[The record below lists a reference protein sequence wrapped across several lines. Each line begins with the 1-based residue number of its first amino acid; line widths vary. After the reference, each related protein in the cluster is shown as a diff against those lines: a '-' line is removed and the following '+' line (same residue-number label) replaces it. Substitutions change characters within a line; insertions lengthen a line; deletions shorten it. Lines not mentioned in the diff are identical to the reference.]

1 MSTASA
7 TCPKCGAALP
17 PEAPAGLCP
26 RCLLEAGLAS
36 QSQAGD
42 DSLAAQ
48 PTLDHPQ
55 GRRFV
60 PLTAAELAPAF
71 PQLEILEL
79 LGSGGMG
86 AVYKARQPHLD
97 RLVALKILPPQLA
110 QDPAFEERFGREARA
125 LAKLN
130 HPHIVTVYDFGETT
144 APPHAEPGA
153 PATGKLYYLLMEYV
167 DGTNLR
173 QVIQQGQLKPEEA
186 LAIVPQICD
195 ALQYAHDR
203 GVVHRD
209 IKPENILLDRQGRV
223 KIADFGLAK
232 IAGQP
237 PAGEAAVVG
246 KAWTLTATGQVMGT
260 PHYMAPEQLR
270 GTHEVDHRADI
281 YSLGVVFYEMLT
293 GELPIGKFEPPSR
306 KVQVDV
312 RLDEVVLRALE
323 SNPERRYQQAS
334 EVKTDVETISNSA
347 LVQRNPS
354 APPPTLGTE
363 DRDMIEAARRQLR
376 WPAIALT
383 VVGCLAPGL
392 GVAGII
398 FAVLTRSLGMVAMG
412 VLSILLIESV
422 LGLFLVVS
430 AGRMRAL
437 ESYGLALVG
446 PILAVIPCASPF
458 YLVRLPIGLWAL
470 VTLMKANVR
479 AAFRQ
484 IAQSSSNLQ
493 TQAEP
498 ETGLRWRT
506 AVMKTDVKTISRQ
519 RSSQLSAAPAPAGVS
534 SAPTTAVPPSEQFR
548 LLLACAIGMVLG
560 GLMMAAGVALGVYA
574 LLSVPVGSGSF
585 WSWMG
590 GALGCFIGGG
600 GSLLGCWNAFRQLA
614 GAGDLLRAPGRTWLD
629 YLMWTYTLTGIGL
642 AGAALV
648 VFFQVEAIT
657 PTVQALLTLGG
668 MMVFQGILFLVF
680 RGLMRQPKEKQ
691 GP

>member
-1 MSTASA
+1 LT
-7 TCPKCGAALP
+7 PD
-17 PEAPAGLCP
+17 APAGLCP

-36 QSQAGD
+36 QSPAGS
-42 DSLAAQ
+42 DSPAAQ
-48 PTLDHPQ
+48 PTIDHSES
-55 GRRFV
+55 RRFV
-60 PLTAAELAPAF
+60 PPTPAELAPAF
-71 PQLEILEL
+71 PQLQILEL

-144 APPHAEPGA
+144 APPHVEPA
-153 PATGKLYYLLMEYV
+153 ASATGKLYYLLMEYV

-173 QVIQQGQLKPEEA
+173 QVIQEGSLKPEEA
-186 LAIVPQICD
+186 LAIVPQLCE

-237 PAGEAAVVG
+237 PTGEAAVVG

-270 GTHEVDHRADI
+270 GTHDVDHRADI

-334 EVKTDVETISNSA
+334 EVKTDVETISHSSLSGRRNVGGEQHASIPDGPVFRRA
-347 LVQRNPS
+347 TWEGLFLSIVWAVIVTVMEVGHITKAAWYVNREWPYPFLDGLLNPS
-354 APPPTLGTE
+354 TTFGL
-363 DRDMIEAARRQLR
+363 LF
-376 WPAIALT
+376 
-383 VVGCLAPGL
+383 VGCWVGWLAWWWYLL
-392 GVAGII
+392 GKKPDSPRSWADFWGFWKRPDKGMRKGAWLAFVILLASYGVLLPWVAIWPESAAAQSAYGT
-398 FAVLTRSLGMVAMG
+398 FLLVLSPFYVMG
-412 VLSILLIESV
+412 VLRWAYKDRFRELWQ
-422 LGLFLVVS
+422 
-430 AGRMRAL
+430 AGRSA
-437 ESYGLALVG
+437 
-446 PILAVIPCASPF
+446 
-458 YLVRLPIGLWAL
+458 
-470 VTLMKANVR
+470 
-479 AAFRQ
+479 
-484 IAQSSSNLQ
+484 
-493 TQAEP
+493 
-498 ETGLRWRT
+498 
-506 AVMKTDVKTISRQ
+506 
-519 RSSQLSAAPAPAGVS
+519 RSSAAPS
-534 SAPTTAVPPSEQFR
+534 SASAHFR

-560 GLMMAAGVALGVYA
+560 GLMMAAGVAVGVYA
-574 LLSVPVGSGSF
+574 LLSAPIGSGGF
-585 WSWMG
+585 WGWMG
-590 GALGCFIGGG
+590 GALGCFLGGG
-600 GSLLGCWNAFRQLA
+600 GSLLGSWNSFRQFA
-614 GAGDLLRAPGRTWLD
+614 GEGDLLGAPGRTWLD
-629 YLMWTYTLTGIGL
+629 YLMWAYTLTGMGL
-642 AGAALV
+642 AAAALA

-691 GP
+691 AE

>member
-1 MSTASA
+1 MTTTA
-7 TCPKCGAALP
+7 TCPKCGTALP
-17 PEAPAGLCP
+17 PDAPAGLCP

-36 QSQAGD
+36 QSPAGS
-42 DSLAAQ
+42 DSPAAQ
-48 PTLDHPQ
+48 PTIDHSES
-55 GRRFV
+55 RRFV
-60 PLTAAELAPAF
+60 PPTPAELAPAF
-71 PQLEILEL
+71 PQLQILEL

-144 APPHAEPGA
+144 APPHVEPA
-153 PATGKLYYLLMEYV
+153 ASATGKLYYLLMEYV

-173 QVIQQGQLKPEEA
+173 QVIQEGSLKPEEA
-186 LAIVPQICD
+186 LAIVPQLCE

-237 PAGEAAVVG
+237 PTGEAAVVG

-270 GTHEVDHRADI
+270 GTHDVDHRADI

-323 SNPERRYQQAS
+323 SNPERRYQKAS
-334 EVKTDVETISNSA
+334 EVKSDIEMISSSA
-347 LVQRNPS
+347 SVQGNPS
-354 APPPTLGTE
+354 APPQTPGLE
-363 DRDMIEAARRQLR
+363 ENALIEVARRQVR
-376 WPAIALT
+376 WPAIGLAI
-383 VVGCLAPGL
+383 VGCLAPGV

-398 FAVLTRSLGMVAMG
+398 FGTLTGSLDTVWIRAGLG
-412 VLSILLIESV
+412 ILLIESV
-422 LGLFLVVS
+422 LGLVLVVS

-437 ESYGLALVG
+437 ESYGPAMVG
-446 PILAVIPCASPF
+446 PILAVIPFVTPF
-458 YLVRLPIGLWAL
+458 YFLRLPIGLWAL

-484 IAQSSSNLQ
+484 A
-493 TQAEP
+493 AH
-498 ETGLRWRT
+498 LRLTSKPADTSR
-506 AVMKTDVKTISRQ
+506 APSKGYVRKPRLDV
-519 RSSQLSAAPAPAGVS
+519 A
-534 SAPTTAVPPSEQFR
+534 
-548 LLLACAIGMVLG
+548 LLLIVVAVSVGWFGWNEWRDWTDPNGKVWLLFPSDARWHQTP
-560 GLMMAAGVALGVYA
+560 GLHLYRFKVR
-574 LLSVPVGSGSF
+574 VPRGYGSDQKF
-585 WSWMG
+585 W
-590 GALGCFIGGG
+590 
-600 GSLLGCWNAFRQLA
+600 RH
-614 GAGDLLRAPGRTWLD
+614 
-629 YLMWTYTLTGIGL
+629 
-642 AGAALV
+642 
-648 VFFQVEAIT
+648 
-657 PTVQALLTLGG
+657 
-668 MMVFQGILFLVF
+668 
-680 RGLMRQPKEKQ
+680 
-691 GP
+691 

>member
-1 MSTASA
+1 MTTTA
-7 TCPKCGAALP
+7 TCPQCGAALP

-26 RCLLEAGLAS
+26 RCLLQAGLAS
-36 QSQAGD
+36 QSQAAGD
-42 DSLAAQ
+42 SPAAQ
-48 PTLDHPQ
+48 PTTDQPE

-60 PLTAAELAPAF
+60 PLMPAELAPAF

-86 AVYKARQPHLD
+86 AVYKVRQPHLD

-110 QDPAFEERFGREARA
+110 QDPAFEERFSREARA

-153 PATGKLYYLLMEYV
+153 SATGKLYYLLMEYV

-186 LAIVPQICD
+186 LAIVPQICE

-293 GELPIGKFEPPSR
+293 SELPIGKFEPPSR
-306 KVQVDV
+306 KIQVDV

-334 EVKTDVETISNSA
+334 DVKTDVETISRQPSS
-347 LVQRNPS
+347 RPS
-354 APPPTLGTE
+354 A
-363 DRDMIEAARRQLR
+363 I
-376 WPAIALT
+376 
-383 VVGCLAPGL
+383 PG
-392 GVAGII
+392 
-398 FAVLTRSLGMVAMG
+398 
-412 VLSILLIESV
+412 
-422 LGLFLVVS
+422 
-430 AGRMRAL
+430 
-437 ESYGLALVG
+437 
-446 PILAVIPCASPF
+446 
-458 YLVRLPIGLWAL
+458 
-470 VTLMKANVR
+470 
-479 AAFRQ
+479 
-484 IAQSSSNLQ
+484 
-493 TQAEP
+493 
-498 ETGLRWRT
+498 
-506 AVMKTDVKTISRQ
+506 
-519 RSSQLSAAPAPAGVS
+519 PAGLS

-560 GLMMAAGVALGVYA
+560 GLAMAAGVALGVYA
-574 LLSVPVGSGSF
+574 LLTVPIGSGGF
-585 WSWMG
+585 WGWMG
-590 GALGCFIGGG
+590 GALGCFLGGG
-600 GSLLGCWNAFRQLA
+600 GSLLGSWNSFRQLA

-629 YLMWTYTLTGIGL
+629 YLMWAYTLTGVGL
-642 AGAALV
+642 AGAALA
-648 VFFQVEAIT
+648 VFFQVAAIT

-668 MMVFQGILFLVF
+668 MMVFQGILFLVC
-680 RGLMRQPKEKQ
+680 RGLMRQPKEEQ
-691 GP
+691 GL